1 MHLSKLEIFGFKSF
15 AQKLDLEFG
24 EGITAVVGPNGCGK
38 TNVVDAIRW
47 VLGEQKPSVLRSG
60 RMEDVIFCGS
70 PTRRP
75 LGMAEVSL
83 TIENTKNILPIEFSE
98 VTVTRRLFRSGE
110 SDYLLNK
117 IPCRLMDIN
126 NLFMDT
132 GIGPHAYSV
141 IEQDM
146 VEIILS
152 DRAEDRRSLFE
163 EAAGITKYKI
173 RRRSAWSKLQSI
185 QQDLLRVDDII
196 GEVERQVRSLRQ
208 QVGRARRYQ
217 EYSEKLQKL
226 EILLG
231 QYQFLE
237 LRDQA
242 RPLMEEMERRK
253 REAYE
258 DDVLISSKE
267 AQLEKLRLN
276 LLEAERD
283 LSEAAEAANRGNEEI
298 HRKNE
303 EIVVARERLK
313 SLDLS
318 SDRAAQEERETR
330 RRLSAAERQRD
341 EAQEEIERSRLRMA
355 DLKEKLRAGE
365 TGLTDIERQFE
376 ERQDHLNAEKEKFV
390 NLFRLHSDLSGKLAH
405 TQAERDGLISRM
417 EGLEEEKKEV
427 EVELEIAQKSVEMA
441 LAEIGQAEKQVEQLI
456 QKREALSDHM
466 GQVEQRLKGLQEE
479 KVKAMGVLEAGRA
492 KLGLMERM
500 RRSYEGYSQSVQSL
514 MLGSPYSE
522 QIRGTLADLIDVD
535 ARYMRAIEAALD
547 GSLECLVI
555 DQVQVAVE
563 AIQFLKNQAGGRAAF
578 YPLERIGENCS
589 ASQSVPV
596 GGSVVGKA
604 IDLIRSDENTLPL
617 FRLLLEDTF
626 VVEDLE
632 AALALS
638 RTEEGEMLRLVT
650 LDGEV
655 IAPTGKIAG
664 GSREEDQGGLLGRGR
679 QIEALEGEVG
689 DAVGR
694 MNRLTVQIEQDETAI
709 QELTASLSETDRRI
723 AEWTKGQS
731 KFERERDYGLS
742 ESNRCRSRLEAIYET
757 LQKLKG
763 RIAELDRSIDQQQQ
777 GVTEV
782 ESERAEIEAF
792 LKEREEALAA
802 LDRER
807 RSELEQVNRQR
818 VEVASLKEKLIS
830 LRREID
836 RSEHMKKT
844 FGEKLKALRKE
855 IAEAQVMRKEWRE
868 KKEQGEGVLQSLYEL
883 QTEREKKRDFLQAR
897 HQEIAEMSRVL
908 EDEIK
913 EVRKRQN
920 EYRDRLHSL
929 EVQLSELRSKAE
941 VLRERMRQD
950 YKVDVEEL
958 GSPPMDGL
966 NSSMTERSIEELR
979 ERMRRLGPVNLAA
992 LQEYE
997 IQKERYEFLTRQR
1010 DDLLEG
1016 EETLKK
1022 TLATIDRTARRQFL
1036 DTFEEI
1042 RNNFRETFIRFFEG
1056 GEADLNLEENADPLE
1071 ADIRIT
1077 ARPKGKRLHHI
1088 NLLSG
1093 GERALTAIALLFAIY
1108 QVKPSPFC
1116 LLDEVD
1122 AALDDANIGRFG
1134 KVIRQFSKGT
1144 QFIVVTHNKR
1154 TMAAAD
1160 CLYGVTME
1168 EPGVSKLV
1176 SVRLERSKEEMITE
1190 YMPEVGTVETEEA
1203 LAPA

>member
-355 DLKEKLRAGE
+355 DL
-365 TGLTDIERQFE
+365 
-376 ERQDHLNAEKEKFV
+376 
-390 NLFRLHSDLSGKLAH
+390 
-405 TQAERDGLISRM
+405 
-417 EGLEEEKKEV
+417 
-427 EVELEIAQKSVEMA
+427 
-441 LAEIGQAEKQVEQLI
+441 
-456 QKREALSDHM
+456 
-466 GQVEQRLKGLQEE
+466 
-479 KVKAMGVLEAGRA
+479 
-492 KLGLMERM
+492 
-500 RRSYEGYSQSVQSL
+500 
-514 MLGSPYSE
+514 
-522 QIRGTLADLIDVD
+522 
-535 ARYMRAIEAALD
+535 
-547 GSLECLVI
+547 
-555 DQVQVAVE
+555 
-563 AIQFLKNQAGGRAAF
+563 
-578 YPLERIGENCS
+578 
-589 ASQSVPV
+589 
-596 GGSVVGKA
+596 
-604 IDLIRSDENTLPL
+604 
-617 FRLLLEDTF
+617 
-626 VVEDLE
+626 
-632 AALALS
+632 
-638 RTEEGEMLRLVT
+638 
-650 LDGEV
+650 
-655 IAPTGKIAG
+655 
-664 GSREEDQGGLLGRGR
+664 
-679 QIEALEGEVG
+679 
-689 DAVGR
+689 
-694 MNRLTVQIEQDETAI
+694 
-709 QELTASLSETDRRI
+709 
-723 AEWTKGQS
+723 
-731 KFERERDYGLS
+731 
-742 ESNRCRSRLEAIYET
+742 
-757 LQKLKG
+757 
-763 RIAELDRSIDQQQQ
+763 
-777 GVTEV
+777 
-782 ESERAEIEAF
+782 
-792 LKEREEALAA
+792 
-802 LDRER
+802 
-807 RSELEQVNRQR
+807 
-818 VEVASLKEKLIS
+818 
-830 LRREID
+830 
-836 RSEHMKKT
+836 
-844 FGEKLKALRKE
+844 
-855 IAEAQVMRKEWRE
+855 
-868 KKEQGEGVLQSLYEL
+868 
-883 QTEREKKRDFLQAR
+883 
-897 HQEIAEMSRVL
+897 
-908 EDEIK
+908 
-913 EVRKRQN
+913 
-920 EYRDRLHSL
+920 
-929 EVQLSELRSKAE
+929 
-941 VLRERMRQD
+941 
-950 YKVDVEEL
+950 
-958 GSPPMDGL
+958 
-966 NSSMTERSIEELR
+966 
-979 ERMRRLGPVNLAA
+979 
-992 LQEYE
+992 
-997 IQKERYEFLTRQR
+997 
-1010 DDLLEG
+1010 
-1016 EETLKK
+1016 
-1022 TLATIDRTARRQFL
+1022 
-1036 DTFEEI
+1036 
-1042 RNNFRETFIRFFEG
+1042 
-1056 GEADLNLEENADPLE
+1056 
-1071 ADIRIT
+1071 
-1077 ARPKGKRLHHI
+1077 
-1088 NLLSG
+1088 
-1093 GERALTAIALLFAIY
+1093 
-1108 QVKPSPFC
+1108 
-1116 LLDEVD
+1116 
-1122 AALDDANIGRFG
+1122 
-1134 KVIRQFSKGT
+1134 
-1144 QFIVVTHNKR
+1144 
-1154 TMAAAD
+1154 
-1160 CLYGVTME
+1160 
-1168 EPGVSKLV
+1168 
-1176 SVRLERSKEEMITE
+1176 
-1190 YMPEVGTVETEEA
+1190 
-1203 LAPA
+1203 